1 MAPFGDRCS
10 AFPRWPPHLDAGHR
24 PEAGAPSTTS
34 GVRHKGRRDPG
45 PLREDPARVARGP
58 VAVLQR
64 TSASA
69 LLTLIS
75 SKKMHARVHLRPR
88 RFDAAVADH
97 NNHDLPKP
105 IRRRCSQFFLWVAP
119 RASAVQSSATAGRER
134 APVTRATPSSSSRR
148 QKWQHEAE
156 VVRGRQGSHII
167 RRHLGA
173 AWSSEGGERW
183 SLDGRSRAAERVDW
197 CAPCSFCTKL
207 RHERA
212 TMAHPRWHEAWGW
225 SGWWTMGEQSDGFD
239 GMEGSLWRNVM
250 SVECGNECLRVEHNL
265 FCTTCPGFIVLS
277 RVSRVAD
284 INIILKCDST
294 QCLDGHAFTGVRSFH
309 A

>member
-1 MAPFGDRCS
+1 MPASTFGRAVS
-10 AFPRWPPHLDAGHR
+10 RPRWPN
-24 PEAGAPSTTS
+24 
-34 GVRHKGRRDPG
+34 
-45 PLREDPARVARGP
+45 
-58 VAVLQR
+58 
-64 TSASA
+64 
-69 LLTLIS
+69 
-75 SKKMHARVHLRPR
+75 
-88 RFDAAVADH
+88 H

-105 IRRRCSQFFLWVAP
+105 IRRRRPQFFLWVDP

-173 AWSSEGGERW
+173 AWSSEGGGRW

-250 SVECGNECLRVEHNL
+250 SVECGNECLRE
-265 FCTTCPGFIVLS
+265 S
-277 RVSRVAD
+277 R
-284 INIILKCDST
+284 CD
-294 QCLDGHAFTGVRSFH
+294 
-309 A
+309 

>member
-1 MAPFGDRCS
+1 MPASTFGRAVS
-10 AFPRWPPHLDAGHR
+10 RPRWPN
-24 PEAGAPSTTS
+24 
-34 GVRHKGRRDPG
+34 
-45 PLREDPARVARGP
+45 
-58 VAVLQR
+58 
-64 TSASA
+64 
-69 LLTLIS
+69 
-75 SKKMHARVHLRPR
+75 
-88 RFDAAVADH
+88 H
-97 NNHDLPKP
+97 NNLDLPKP
-105 IRRRCSQFFLWVAP
+105 IRRRRPQFFLWVDP
-119 RASAVQSSATAGRER
+119 RASAVRSSALAGRER

-167 RRHLGA
+167 RRRLGA
-173 AWSSEGGERW
+173 AWSSEGGGRW
-183 SLDGRSRAAERVDW
+183 SLDGRSRASERVDW

-265 FCTTCPGFIVLS
+265 FCTNQPSVIKVYVPDQGFPDRGYEVFAGFLPCYMW
-277 RVSRVAD
+277 VKKD
-284 INIILKCDST
+284 ILWHI
-294 QCLDGHAFTGVRSFH
+294 
-309 A
+309 